1 MKPSFFRTELKFSIW
16 MATLVVV
23 ILIFLLALTVNN
35 AREKAIV
42 EQFSRQQATIAG
54 SVANGIE
61 DLIVNIEKSALLL
74 SSLHCGEYTA
84 PPETARSLQAIYDFL
99 LGKIQIIAA
108 LNEEGTVICGYPDS
122 HMKGIVGNSFKEYP
136 FFEKMKASRKPYIGK
151 PIIREVDHAEGYDA
165 ETDSIVIGVPKWN
178 KEGAFTG
185 AVLATI
191 SIQTIVDRYMGP
203 ARGLSPN
210 DFFLVDENG
219 TVISNSNP
227 DIIGATAR
235 ITEGTVTVPIDEYF
249 PRENK
254 GYGISLHRNN
264 QGKTKKI
271 IIGYAPIR
279 MSENLWS
286 FAVVTPYDKVIL
298 LLRKTSGN
306 IMLGALGL
314 IIAVIIT
321 GVSIARSSARSV
333 RFMEQLKRLQEREE
347 WQGRLLREKKTIE
360 GITEGS
366 PIPTFVINREHRII
380 LWNRACAEL
389 TGYGAEEMIGTDRHY
404 HPFYK
409 QKRPLI
415 ADFIIDQDIEG
426 LEKCY
431 KKQGITKSKSVEGA
445 YEARDLFKGLD
456 GKSRHLY
463 FLAAPIYDEKGEI
476 TAVIETLQDVSN
488 EVAMANNL
496 REYAETI
503 QREKKTIEGIT
514 EGSPIPTF
522 VLNREHKIILWN
534 RACAELT
541 GYGAEE
547 MIGTDRHYHPFY
559 NEKRPVIADFIID
572 QDIGGL
578 ENYYGTKKIRKS
590 ERVKGAYEATDFFKN
605 LGGKDRHLY
614 FLAAP
619 IYDDKREI
627 TAVIETLQDISAER
641 EMAQNLRKFA
651 ENLQREL
658 TENINLRKE
667 IEELY
672 NYLQSIV
679 DNLPEKIFDIS
690 GDGIINFVS
699 RDIKKERAAGADS
712 SEIKGKHFTDFVEP
726 EHREYVLEKW
736 EAAKKGIFL
745 PYELEVT
752 ARDRSRRSLLI
763 TPSPVKGTDRY
774 VLVQRDVTEL
784 KNLEKKYYES
794 QKLAAV
800 GQLSAGIAHEVRNP
814 LSSIKMSLQILEKRI
829 KPSGNDLKRF
839 RIAQREVEHL
849 EKLVNDVLIFA
860 RPSAPKKEPSDIKG
874 ILDHAL
880 AMAEKSLS
888 DKRIK
893 VIKRFEK
900 KIPLIESDPAMLEQ
914 TFLNVYHNAIDAMET
929 EGTLLISAKRLSH
942 DKEHVI
948 VEIDDNGCGIDKEDL
963 AHLFNPFFT
972 KKRYGTGLGLSQVK
986 KIIELHGG
994 TVEILSKRGEG
1005 TRFRVT
1011 LPIGTKNPNEN

>member
-1 MKPSFFRTELKFSIW
+1 
-16 MATLVVV
+16 MATLVVI
-23 ILIFLLALTVNN
+23 ILIILLALTVNN

-61 DLIVNIEKSALLL
+61 DLIVNIEKTSLLL
-74 SSLHCGEYTA
+74 SRLHCGEDTT
-84 PPETARSLQAIYDFL
+84 PPETVESIQAIYDFL
-99 LGKIQIIAA
+99 LGKVQMIAT
-108 LNEEGTVICGYPDS
+108 LDEEGTVICGYPDS
-122 HMKGIVGNSFKEYP
+122 HMEGVVGKSFKEYP
-136 FFEKMKASRKPYIGK
+136 FFQKMKVTLKPYTGK
-151 PIIREVDHAEGYDA
+151 PIIREDGIAKDTDI

-178 KEGAFTG
+178 NEGTFTG

-203 ARGLSPN
+203 AGGISPN
-210 DFFLVDENG
+210 DFLMVDENH
-219 TVISNSNP
+219 TTIINSNP
-227 DIIGATAR
+227 HIIGATAR
-235 ITEGTVTVPIDEYF
+235 VTEGTVTVPINEF
-249 PRENK
+249 FSRGKK
-254 GYGISLHRNN
+254 GYGVSLFRNS
-264 QGKTKKI
+264 QDKAKKSI
-271 IIGYAPIR
+271 VGYAPIH
-279 MSENLWS
+279 MGENLWS
-286 FAVVTPYDKVIL
+286 FAVVTPYDRVIL

-306 IMLGALGL
+306 IMLGAFGL

-321 GVSIARSSARSV
+321 GISIARSSARSV
-333 RFMEQLKRLQEREE
+333 RFMEQLKRLQEREQ
-347 WQGRLLREKKTIE
+347 WQGRLLRGKKTIE

-366 PIPTFVINREHRII
+366 PIPTFVINREHKII

-404 HPFYK
+404 QPFYN
-409 QKRPLI
+409 QKRPVI

-426 LEKCY
+426 LENY
-431 KKQGITKSKSVEGA
+431 YGKKEVRKSERVKGA
-445 YEARDLFKGLD
+445 YEARDFFKGPD
-456 GKSRHLY
+456 GKGRHLY

-476 TAVIETLQDVSN
+476 TAVIETLQDISN
-488 EVAMANNL
+488 EIEMANNL

-522 VLNREHKIILWN
+522 VLDREHKIILWN

-559 NEKRPVIADFIID
+559 NQKRPVIADFIID
-572 QDIGGL
+572 QDIEGL
-578 ENYYGTKKIRKS
+578 ENYYGKKEVRKS

-605 LGGKDRHLY
+605 LGGKDRHLF

-619 IYDDKREI
+619 IYDEKGKI
-627 TAVIETLQDISAER
+627 TAVIETLQDISKEN
-641 EMAQNLRKFA
+641 EMARNLRKFA

-679 DNLPEKIFDIS
+679 DNLPEKIFDLS

-699 RDIKKERAAGADS
+699 RDIKKERGVAS
-712 SEIKGKHFTDFVEP
+712 REIKGTHFADFVEP

-736 EAAKKGIFL
+736 EAAKRGIFL

-752 ARDRSRRSLLI
+752 ARDGSRRSLLI

-774 VLVQRDVTEL
+774 VLVQRDVTQW

-839 RIAQREVEHL
+839 KIAQREVEHL

-860 RPSAPKKEPSDIKG
+860 RPSAPKKEPSDIKE

-880 AMAEKSLS
+880 AMAEKSRS
-888 DKRIK
+888 DKRIQ

-900 KIPLIESDPAMLEQ
+900 KIPPIESDQAMLEQ
-914 TFLNVYHNAIDAMET
+914 AFLNVYHNAIDAMEA
-929 EGTLLISAKRLSH
+929 EGVLLISAKRLSG
-942 DKEHVI
+942 DNEHVV
-948 VEIDDNGCGIDKEDL
+948 VEIDDNGCGIEKEDL

-986 KIIELHGG
+986 KIIELHEG
-994 TVEILSKRGEG
+994 TVEILSKIGEG

-1011 LPIGTKNPNEN
+1011 LPSGEKKPDPKTRP